1 MSATTPSLRS
11 TPSPPPLPRKRE
23 SGAGATERLTTDVLV
38 IGGGLAGLWAAIRAR
53 EQGQCV
59 LIVEKGFAGAS
70 GCSVFA
76 GAVVL
81 CLTPDDDLDTFIA
94 EESQDADYLL
104 DPEWAEFVVRDNY
117 ERLRGD
123 RCLGRSDPGGRGR
136 AAHPPPRPSP
146 RAAYGRTGSFR

>member
-1 MSATTPSLRS
+1 MSDTTPAARD
-11 TPSPPPLPRKRE
+11 
-23 SGAGATERLTTDVLV
+23 TERLTTDVLV

-53 EQGQCV
+53 EQGQRV

-94 EESQDADYLL
+94 EEAQDADYLL
-104 DPEWAEFVVRDNY
+104 DPEWAEFVVCDNY
-117 ERLRGD
+117 ERLREIVAWGGPIPVD
-123 RCLGRSDPGGRGR
+123 ADGQLIRRRGQVHGRHTVCTGG
-136 AAHPPPRPSP
+136 
-146 RAAYGRTGSFR
+146 FR